1 MDGMND
7 PMNPMK
13 NLSTEHYGLEGWN
26 PAAAQS
32 QGVASLGRG
41 NDTMLVHMTPKEVQG
56 LQTLAM
62 AHGGSLTTNP
72 HTGLPEAGFL
82 DSIMP
87 VIVGIGAAVAAPFT
101 AGTSLAALGPLLA
114 NPFIVGGLSG
124 LGAMLANG
132 GDWREGL
139 KWGLGTAGGTGIGKG
154 LTSMVA
160 PVANVGASSVSAGTG
175 VTGATGVGA
184 AGTPLANAGTNLG
197 EVALTPGGAGVNL
210 AAGNA
215 PSLASVSGAA
225 PTGIEAGVQN
235 LTNMGTGLKNALT
248 TPDAYKAFDPGLG
261 KLIGTGGRGM
271 IGASG
276 LGLASMAMQQPEP
289 LKIKKSSDEKDYG
302 PGGKYEYKGPYTFP
316 DYGPVTYA
324 TPEEMEQGVEHSYF
338 GDKYN
343 LPPQYVAASKEGGVI
358 GMAGGGDVGEQSY
371 FGNDYYNGA
380 QGRTLDFANMPS
392 WMATDPFFSNLYKNF
407 NFQNAPWF
415 NAMKSAQNTG
425 YNTAPAYNSGAG
437 YSDSGEQMFFS
448 PSYFSA
454 GQGTATPATTTTP
467 QATGG
472 RSGNGVAYPQTPGT
486 ATAPTGDF
494 GRSFNNFITQP
505 NVLNAIK
512 GPAKPKGMA
521 AGGIANL
528 PGAPVG
534 NGTVEGMLAGPGDG
548 MSDSIPARIDGKQEA
563 RLATGEFVIPA
574 DVVSHLGNGA
584 SEPGAKV
591 LYAMMD
597 RVRKARTGNPEQGKE
612 INPDKFLPA

>member
-1 MDGMND
+1 MND

-13 NLSTEHYGLEGWN
+13 TPSAETYGLEGWN
-26 PAAAQS
+26 PTTAQA
-32 QGVASLGRG
+32 QGLQTLGRG
-41 NDTMLVHMTPKEVQG
+41 NDSMLVHMTPKEVQG

-82 DSIMP
+82 DSILP
-87 VIVGIGAAVAAPFT
+87 IIVGIGAAAAAPMT
-101 AGTSLAALGPLLA
+101 GGLSLGALGSVGSLLA
-114 NPFIVGGLSG
+114 NPFVVGGLSG

-139 KWGLGTAGGTGIGKG
+139 KWGLGTAGGVGAGKG
-154 LTSMVA
+154 LAAMVK
-160 PVANVGASSVSAGTG
+160 PVASVSSTGAAGAAIPNAGAIPSEAVNLTAGNTPSLASVNGAAGT
-175 VTGATGVGA
+175 
-184 AGTPLANAGTNLG
+184 AGTPLATAGGPQLG
-197 EVALTPGGAGVNL
+197 SVTLPPG
-210 AAGNA
+210 
-215 PSLASVSGAA
+215 GAA
-225 PTGIEAGVQN
+225 PTGVEAGIQN
-235 LTNMGTGLKNALT
+235 LSNMGTGLKNALST
-248 TPDAYKAFDPGLG
+248 ADGYKAFDPGLG

-271 IGASG
+271 VGTAG

-324 TPEEMEQGVEHSYF
+324 TPEEIDQGVEHSYF

-343 LPPQYVAASKEGGVI
+343 LPPQYVEASKEGGVI
-358 GMAGGGDVGEQSY
+358 GMAEGGNVGEQSY
-371 FGNDYYNGA
+371 FGNNYYNSGSSNL
-380 QGRTLDFANMPS
+380 GGMPSGMPS
-392 WMATDPFFSNLYKNF
+392 WMANNPAWTSFFANIQNSPFLKNVF
-407 NFQNAPWF
+407 PTTTQD
-415 NAMKSAQNTG
+415 T
-425 YNTAPAYNSGAG
+425 TAYANSGAG
-437 YSDSGEQMFFS
+437 YSDMGEQMFFS
-448 PSYFSA
+448 PSYFNA
-454 GQGTATPATTTTP
+454 GQGTTTPAVTVTP
-467 QATGG
+467 K
-472 RSGNGVAYPQTPGT
+472 SGNGVAYPQAPGT
-486 ATAPTGDF
+486 ATAPTSGF

-505 NVLNAIK
+505 NALNAIK
-512 GPAKPKGMA
+512 GPPKPKGMA
-521 AGGIANL
+521 AGGIAGL

-534 NGTVEGMLAGPGDG
+534 NGAVEGMLSGPGDG

-563 RLATGEFVIPA
+563 RLSTGEFVIPA

-597 RVRKARTGNPEQGKE
+597 RVRKTRTGNPEQGKE